1 MWNTGTWMVMT
12 SEKTQVKER
21 RGRNSDA
28 PYRGGTTRSS
38 DEIAVM
44 AMERRGCIIQLES

>member
-1 MWNTGTWMVMT
+1 MVMT
-12 SEKTQVKER
+12 SEKTQAIER

-38 DEIAVM
+38 DEVAVM
-44 AMERRGCIIQLES
+44 AMEQRGCIIRLES